1 VDHLQQEK
9 IYAEIYKI
17 YVGYN
22 RKVWTIAASDGRSVQ
37 NPLTQLYISHDRFM
51 YSFEVKIRANQTVR
65 TD

>member
-1 VDHLQQEK
+1 MDHLQQEK

-37 NPLTQLYISHDRFM
+37 NPLTQLYLTPMI
-51 YSFEVKIRANQTVR
+51 EIV
-65 TD
+65 